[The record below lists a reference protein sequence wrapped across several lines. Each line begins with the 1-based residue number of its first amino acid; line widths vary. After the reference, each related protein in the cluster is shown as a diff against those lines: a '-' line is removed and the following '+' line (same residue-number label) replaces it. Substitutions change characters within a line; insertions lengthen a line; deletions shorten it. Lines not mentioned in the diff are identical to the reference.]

1 MKKIFA
7 TLALTAIT
15 ATSALAQGTGL
26 TLMQNTGPTLNISG
40 YLGGSYDF
48 FSVTNANASR
58 TGATSEQRVS
68 DQSSRITFNVADDLG
83 NGLTA
88 LGQFDLRF
96 KIDAQTRIQSET
108 TTNPTID
115 PVSSGNN
122 HVGLKKAGVGTLRL
136 GRQDIYYNERPSY
149 LISALFQSAD
159 PAPVFHSLAQANG
172 SRTPNLIWFES
183 DRFNGFQGTVG
194 YSTQPLATSGTN
206 QVESSMGTQTKTGNG
221 AGTYAKLNYVNGP
234 LDLTYAT
241 INFQSGYIGGT
252 ASSPNT
258 GAVGADANANKDQ
271 FGQTLLGK
279 YDFGNGFKGAL
290 GYSKEKLTSVA
301 SASAVTT
308 ATSTTGL
315 SPALSVGSTTTA
327 NALAASGAYTSGP
340 GTIVVNYAKRGNL
353 SYDGT
358 EQANTGIKQMS
369 IGYQYEL
376 SKSTAVG
383 IMHSQLK
390 SDSNVGTG
398 MWFQGNNAFGGQM
411 VNMLGETQK
420 MTSFAIR
427 TTF

>member
-7 TLALTAIT
+7 TLALIAIT
-15 ATSALAQGTGL
+15 VTSALAQGTGL
-26 TLMQNTGPTLNISG
+26 TLMQNAGPTLNISG

-48 FSVTNANASR
+48 VSVANPHASR

-68 DQSSRITFNVADDLG
+68 DQSSRITFNVTDDLG
-83 NGLTA
+83 DGLSA
-88 LGQFDLRF
+88 LAQFDLRF

-136 GRQDIYYNERPSY
+136 GRQDIYYNERPTY
-149 LISALFQSAD
+149 WIGALSQAAD
-159 PAPVFHSLAQANG
+159 PVPVFHSLAQANG

-206 QVESSMGTQTKTGNG
+206 QVESGLGTQTKTDNG
-221 AGTYAKLNYVNGP
+221 RGTYAKLNYVNGP
-234 LDLTYAT
+234 LDLTYTT

-252 ASSPNT
+252 AYSPNT

-271 FGQTLLGK
+271 FGQTIMGK
-279 YDFGNGFKGAL
+279 YNFGNGFQGAL

-315 SPALSVGSTTTA
+315 SPALSVGSSTTA
-327 NALAASGAYTSGP
+327 NALAASGAYTVGR
-340 GTIVVNYAKRGNL
+340 GTTVVNYSKRGNL
-353 SYDGT
+353 SYDGV
-358 EQANTGIKQMS
+358 EQANTGLKQMT

-383 IMHSQLK
+383 VSHTQLK
-390 SDSNVGTG
+390 SDSNVGAG
-398 MWFQGNNAFGGQM
+398 LWQQGNNAFGGQM

-420 MTSFAIR
+420 ITSFAIR